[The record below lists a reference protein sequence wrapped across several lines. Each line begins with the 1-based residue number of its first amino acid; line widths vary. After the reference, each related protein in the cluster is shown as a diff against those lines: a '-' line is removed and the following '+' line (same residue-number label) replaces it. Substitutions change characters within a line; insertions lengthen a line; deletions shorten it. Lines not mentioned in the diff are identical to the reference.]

1 MASMRPDKELLEGAI
16 DTHLHAGPSL
26 FPRLMDAEETAK
38 AARAAGMRGLL
49 IKHHHTPTVERAYFV
64 SKAVPEVE
72 VYGGVTLNY
81 AAGGL
86 NPFAVDAALKLGGKM
101 VWMPSADARNHL
113 RHFGEIGKYGSKLDY
128 EKPRIY
134 NNVRGITI
142 LDEDGNLVQSVHEI
156 LDVTADADAAIATSH
171 LDIQESRAL
180 VEEARR
186 RKIRT
191 SITHVAFVTASLSVE
206 DQRWMAS
213 KGAYL
218 ELCYSSL
225 SPAWRNATIDDVAR
239 TIREVGPER
248 YILASDLG
256 QVHNPPPPEGLRIYV
271 TMLLER
277 GFTPDEIRVMVKE
290 NPERLLGLDPA

>member
-1 MASMRPDKELLEGAI
+1 LRLDEKLLEGAI

-38 AARAAGMRGLL
+38 AAREAGMRGLL
-49 IKHHHTPTVERAYFV
+49 IKHHHVPTVDRAYFV

-72 VYGGVTLNY
+72 IYGGVTLNY

-101 VWMPSADARNHL
+101 VWMPSADAKNHL

-134 NNVRGITI
+134 DNVGGITI
-142 LDEDGNLVQSVHEI
+142 LDEEGDLVSSVHEI
-156 LDVTADADAAIATSH
+156 LDVIADADAAIATSH
-171 LDIQESRAL
+171 LDIEESKAL
-180 VEEARR
+180 IEEARR
-186 RKIRT
+186 RNIRT
-191 SITHVAFVTASLSVE
+191 SVTHVAFVTASLSVE

-213 KGAYL
+213 KDAYL

-225 SPAWRNATIDDVAR
+225 SPAWRNATIDDVAQA
-239 TIREVGPER
+239 IREVGPEH

-271 TMLLER
+271 TMLLEQ